1 MPPQSLAAACKHA
14 GLHCI
19 DFLIV
24 CTGNYCK
31 DSYNHYGI
39 SGALKALLLPFSFF
53 ALGSTCARISM
64 VVTMAILWTANYL
77 TTTSS

>member
-24 CTGNYCK
+24 CTCNYCK

-39 SGALKALLLPFSFF
+39 SGALKALLLPFSFCIRF
-53 ALGSTCARISM
+53 
-64 VVTMAILWTANYL
+64 YL
-77 TTTSS
+77 SAHFYGGYNGNFVDS